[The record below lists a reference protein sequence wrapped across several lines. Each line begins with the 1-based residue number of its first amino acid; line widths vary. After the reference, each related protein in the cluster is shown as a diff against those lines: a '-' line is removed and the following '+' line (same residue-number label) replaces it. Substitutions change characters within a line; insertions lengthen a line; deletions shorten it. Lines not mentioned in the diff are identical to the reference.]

1 MPYAASIIGIYKI
14 TNLATK
20 TAYIGQSTNVQKRIQ
35 EHFRL
40 LGLGKHINPH
50 FQRAYNKYGRDA
62 FTWSLE
68 IECATAKDLDDL
80 ENAFL
85 QDRAHFDEERLYNV
99 ASEAKV
105 PMRGRRHT
113 EATKQRISAQKIG
126 KRDHSTPEWRA
137 KLCAAQKD
145 RAFRNKEFVA
155 RLKFIVDNPEMSYA
169 ERGRA
174 VKRDTTTVRKL
185 ALKYAHLKG
194 AL

>member
-1 MPYAASIIGIYKI
+1 MPYTKPIIGIYKI
-14 TNLATK
+14 TNVVTK
-20 TAYIGQSTNVQKRIQ
+20 TAYIGQSVNVQKRIK

-40 LGLGKHINPH
+40 LALGKHINPH
-50 FQRAYNKYGRDA
+50 LQRAFSKYGPDV

-68 IECATAKDLDDL
+68 IECASVSDLDDL

-85 QDRAHFDEERLYNV
+85 QDRARFDEDKLYNI

-105 PMRGRRHT
+105 PMRGRSHS
-113 EATKQRISAQKIG
+113 EATKKNLGAKIG
-126 KRDHSTPEWRA
+126 RREHVTPELRER
-137 KLCAAQKD
+137 LCAAQKD
-145 RAFRNKEFVA
+145 RVFKDKEFVA
-155 RLKFIVDNPEMSYA
+155 RLKFIVDNSDMSYA

-174 VKRDTTTVRKL
+174 VGRDITTVRKL